1 MRVAKWSVLLAAT
14 GSAAYGFAENRSAD
28 RAYEDIERLCQDSPD
43 ACKRRLDNDAYE
55 DAALEARYQD
65 VVKRDD
71 RARFALLAG
80 QVGIAA
86 SVLLFILDLP
96 GHPAAEDIP
105 YNPRPLRLGLDRTGA
120 IQVGLRLDTR

>member
-1 MRVAKWSVLLAAT
+1 MEAEYGLR
-14 GSAAYGFAENRSAD
+14 GSYGVDSENRSAD
-28 RAYEDIERLCQDSPD
+28 RAYEDIERLCLDTPE

-120 IQVGLRLDTR
+120 IHVGLRLDTR